1 MKKSI
6 DFTILLVGIVLL
18 IIVSSSSCSPGY
30 GKGCMA
36 PGELAGPGSWKTKFT
51 K

>member
-1 MKKSI
+1 MTKRI
-6 DFTILLVGIVLL
+6 DFTILLVGIVII
-18 IIVSSSSCSPGY
+18 IIVSAASCSPGY

-36 PGELAGPGSWKTKFT
+36 PGALDGPGAWRTKFT